1 MKLLHT
7 ADWHIGKELG
17 GYSLLAEQKAAFQ
30 QIVQLAQQ
38 EKVDGIIIAGDL
50 YDRAIAPTQA
60 VSTLEEML
68 KTLNLTAKLPIYAV
82 SGNHDGATRLGAGRE
97 WRAQTDLYLN
107 TQLAEAFT
115 PVETPEAQIYLLPFI
130 DPAMARVYYGV
141 GEDEADNYQNI
152 GQIMTRIVSD
162 MVATFKPDKAHILVT
177 HYYVTGTQNAT
188 YELTSETNSQVGGLK
203 SIDVQQFDA
212 FDYVALGHLHLKQA
226 SPSQKVRYA
235 GSPIKF
241 NTKEAQTQ
249 KGVYIVDITENQV
262 QTTWHDLTPVK
273 DLIVLK
279 APYETLVTPAF
290 YEQYE
295 RHGKNFFSIKLEGM
309 THAKN
314 ARADLM
320 AIYGDVVEVQYDL
333 PALQLTDNVPMIA
346 SDESLSDEQLIADF
360 YQYVTDQP
368 LTAKQEMAIEQ
379 TLVAIRQAEEG

>member
-17 GYSLLAEQKAAFQ
+17 GYSLLAEQQAAFE

-38 EKVDGIIIAGDL
+38 EQVDGIIIAGDL
-50 YDRAIAPTQA
+50 YDRAIAPTSA
-60 VSTLEEML
+60 VKTLEDML
-68 KTLNLTAKLPIYAV
+68 KTLNLTEQLPIYAV

-97 WRAQTDLYLN
+97 WRAQTGLYLN

-115 PVETPEAQIYLLPFI
+115 PIETPDAQIYLLPFI
-130 DPAMARVYYGV
+130 EPAMARVYYDIA
-141 GEDEADNYQNI
+141 EDEAADYQNI
-152 GQIMTRIVSD
+152 AQIMKRIVAD
-162 MVATFKPDKAHILVT
+162 MVATFKPAKAHILVT
-177 HYYVTGTQNAT
+177 HYYVTGNENVD

-203 SIDVQQFDA
+203 SIDVQQFEA

-226 SPSQKVRYA
+226 SPSQTVRYA

-249 KGVYIVDITENQV
+249 KGVYIVDITTNQV

-273 DLIVLK
+273 DLIVLQES
-279 APYETLVTPAF
+279 YDTLISPAF
-290 YEQYE
+290 YEQYA
-295 RHGKNFFSIKLEGM
+295 HQGQNFFSIKLVGA

-333 PALQLTDNVPMIA
+333 PALQSAAKIPMIQP
-346 SDESLSDEQLIADF
+346 DEMLSDEQLIANF
-360 YQYVTDQP
+360 YEYVTKQP
-368 LTAKQEMAIEQ
+368 LTAKQQAVIEQ
-379 TLVAIRQAEEG
+379 TLVSLHQAEEG